1 MNQRKIDVRL
11 GIRTKATA
19 SDDYQ
24 SYAQACRR
32 WADGTDNAEHRQA
45 FLELAKLFEQLALT
59 GPRCNSVDEVA
70 RTVTGMGY
78 SCVSRR

>member
-19 SDDYQ
+19 SDEYQ

-45 FLELAKLFEQLALT
+45 FLELAKLFAQLALYWPKVQF
-59 GPRCNSVDEVA
+59 GR
-70 RTVTGMGY
+70 
-78 SCVSRR
+78 